1 MIHKVAK
8 FIQQK
13 RLLHDGEKVL
23 VAISGGADSVALLLA
38 LLKLGYECEALHCN
52 FHLRGEEST
61 RDENFVRDLCKRHS
75 VPLAVVN
82 FDTAAYAGEKGISI
96 EMAAREQRYEAFE
109 SHRRECGAT
118 ATAVAHHA
126 GDSAETMLL
135 NLIRGTGLKGLH
147 GIQPKNGCVVRPL
160 LCVERDEIIEYLKWR
175 DEDFVT
181 DSTNLED
188 EFTRNKIRLNILP
201 LLQEINPSI
210 VESLT
215 QTAERIGEAEKVY
228 AKAIE
233 EGIARVKNGNIINI
247 EALKSEAS
255 PQALLYEILHPEG
268 FNGSQTDDIL
278 QSLDGESGRTFTS
291 GEWMVVKDRTTLVIT
306 TKENTPTSTTL
317 PCDGIVET
325 PHGILSCST
334 KEFDGTIEKQKEIAT
349 IDCDK
354 VQMPLMLRNW
364 QQGDRFTPFGMRG
377 SKLVSDYLT
386 DRKKSLIDKQRQLV
400 VADATGK
407 IVWLVGERPAA
418 CGAVDG
424 RTERILRIEW
434 RERE

>member
-61 RDENFVRDLCKRHS
+61 RDENFVRDLCKRHGVNLS
-75 VPLAVVN
+75 VVN

-118 ATAVAHHA
+118 AIAVAHHA

-175 DEDFVT
+175 NEDFVT

-228 AKAIE
+228 AEAIE

-306 TKENTPTSTTL
+306 TKENTTTSTTL

-349 IDCDK
+349 IDCEK

-424 RTERILRIEW
+424 RTERIFRIEW